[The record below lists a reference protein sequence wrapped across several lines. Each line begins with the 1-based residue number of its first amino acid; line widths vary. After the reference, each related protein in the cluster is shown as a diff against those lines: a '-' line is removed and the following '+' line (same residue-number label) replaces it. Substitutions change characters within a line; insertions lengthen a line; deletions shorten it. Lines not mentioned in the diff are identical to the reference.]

1 MAQALG
7 ERELRGMRLA
17 HPLLMPSDLPEEF
30 RELIRHFADL
40 PEDDR
45 ARILALVRSLSFC
58 RTAELYSTSWR
69 EARFTRARNDG
80 ATPSDPG
87 VLPEA

>member
-1 MAQALG
+1 MS
-7 ERELRGMRLA
+7 
-17 HPLLMPSDLPEEF
+17 SDLPEEF

-69 EARFTRARNDG
+69 EARCRRATNGG
-80 ATPSDPG
+80 AAPSDLLA
-87 VLPEA
+87 LPDA